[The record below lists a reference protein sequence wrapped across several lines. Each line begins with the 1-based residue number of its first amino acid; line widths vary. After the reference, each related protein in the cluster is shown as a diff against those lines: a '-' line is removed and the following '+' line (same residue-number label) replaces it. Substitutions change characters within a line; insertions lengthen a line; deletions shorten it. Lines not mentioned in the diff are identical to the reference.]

1 MAELSSEQ
9 KEKRK
14 DRFKSILKSL
24 VWLNPSTKIHMA
36 AKTIQDRVSK
46 RRSTNGKALSAG
58 AEKIIDGIQ
67 RSIAMAVAKNAGL
80 KAGEAKGKIIGS
92 DDPITMASLLISK
105 NGGDVTIDSVSEKLA
120 ETPTKVSGEEIRMSE
135 VVSNADGGVDDMAL
149 IFAKAKSEANKLS
162 AFDKAQAVTEIEAI
176 QKDIKA
182 NIDLAKTSVAGA
194 DKKDIAEANAVLD
207 SGTINSVASSIG
219 DGTPIPIVGA
229 DAAEKSALKISGSFF
244 KDNKKLIF
252 GIVLIGV
259 GYYLYTR
266 SNSSAPAMAATGGAV
281 GAVAAPAPAQ
291 TATV

>member
-67 RSIAMAVAKNAGL
+67 KSIAMAVAKNAGL

-149 IFAKAKSEANKLS
+149 IFAKAKSESNKLS

>member
-67 RSIAMAVAKNAGL
+67 KSIAMAVAKNAGL

>member
-1 MAELSSEQ
+1 MALTDEQ

-67 RSIAMAVAKNAGL
+67 KSIAMAVAKNAGL

>member
-1 MAELSSEQ
+1 MALTDEQ
-9 KEKRK
+9 KAKRK
-14 DRFKSILKSL
+14 ERFKSILKSL

-36 AKTIQDRVSK
+36 AKAIQDRVSK

-67 RSIAMAVAKNAGL
+67 KSIAMAVAKNAGL
-80 KAGEAKGKIIGS
+80 KAGEAKGKIISS
-92 DDPITMASLLISK
+92 DDPITMASLLVSQ

-120 ETPTKVSGEEIRMSE
+120 GNPTSVSGEDVSMAE
-135 VVSNADGGVDDMAL
+135 VISNADGGVDDMSL

-162 AFDKAQAVTEIEAI
+162 AFDKAQAVTEIEAM
-176 QKDIKA
+176 QNDIKS

-207 SGTINSVASSIG
+207 NGTINSVASSIG
-219 DGTPIPIVGA
+219 DGTPIPIVKA
-229 DAAEKSALKISGSFF
+229 DAAENSALGISTSFF
-244 KDNKKLIF
+244 QNNKKLIF

-266 SNSSAPAMAATGGAV
+266 SNSSAPAIAATGGAV
-281 GAVAAPAPAQ
+281 GAVASAPAQ
-291 TATV
+291 TATI

>member
-1 MAELSSEQ
+1 MALTDEQ

-36 AKTIQDRVSK
+36 AKSIQDRVSK
-46 RRSTNGKALSAG
+46 RRRTNGKALSAG

-80 KAGEAKGKIIGS
+80 KAGEAKSKIISS
-92 DDPITMASLLISK
+92 DDPITMASLLVSK
-105 NGGDVTIDSVSEKLA
+105 NGGDVTIDSVSEKLGGM
-120 ETPTKVSGEEIRMSE
+120 PTSVSGEEVSIAE
-135 VVSNADGGVDDMAL
+135 VISNADGGVDDMAL

-162 AFDKAQAVTEIEAI
+162 AFDKAQAVTEIEAM

-182 NIDLAKTSVAGA
+182 NIDLAKTSIAGA

-207 SGTINSVASSIG
+207 NGTINSVASSIG

-229 DAAEKSALKISGSFF
+229 DAAEKSALGISGSFF
-244 KDNKKLIF
+244 QNNKKLIF
-252 GIVLIGV
+252 GIVLVGV

-281 GAVAAPAPAQ
+281 GAVAGAPAT